1 MKQGDVRPAAT
12 AESLGRYS
20 GCLLTPRNE
29 LATDA
34 IASFEPTTTTMNGMR
49 HLHVQNYEGMSQWE

>member
-1 MKQGDVRPAAT
+1 MKQGDVRTAAA
-12 AESLGRYS
+12 AESPGRYS

-34 IASFEPTTTTMNGMR
+34 IASFEPTTTMNDMR
-49 HLHVQNYEGMSQWE
+49 HLRVQNYEGMNQWE